1 LIKNIKEELSMI
13 FDALAALLIFKIFG
27 EQGLWVL
34 GIWCGVTVI
43 RTAHNINEIIGCMFN
58 YSEEE
63 EEN

>member
-1 LIKNIKEELSMI
+1 MI

-34 GIWCGVTVI
+34 GMWCGVTI
-43 RTAHNINEIIGCMFN
+43 IKTAHNINEVIACLFS
-58 YSEEE
+58 YEEE

>member
-1 LIKNIKEELSMI
+1 MI
-13 FDALAALLIFKIFG
+13 FDALVAVIIFKLFG

-43 RTAHNINEIIGCMFN
+43 RTAYNINEFLGCLAN

-63 EEN
+63 EEK

>member
-1 LIKNIKEELSMI
+1 MI

-63 EEN
+63 EEEN